1 MGPGRLGGRG
11 GDHVTATDRFVMPD
25 AGSPARIA
33 FPPIVRSTLPNQ
45 AQVWA
50 IRHDSVP
57 VVTIVLMVPVGSAHD
72 PASSPGMA
80 GVMAD
85 LLDEG
90 TERHDAIGLA
100 EALASLGTEL
110 AIDVASD
117 VTTFTLSTLSRFME
131 PALALLGEVIMRPRL
146 REDDLKRV
154 CELRLNRLRQLRS
167 SASAVADRAFLSA
180 TFGSHPYGHG
190 TLGTSAALSRVLID
204 DVRAFHAAAM
214 RPAGTTLIIAG
225 ETDPDEVHRAAER
238 QLGEWLPR
246 VPGSAPERL
255 PEVPAPQSSSLPRV
269 LVLDRPGAPQTEVR
283 VGHMGPSR
291 RDSDYH
297 TLLTLNALLG
307 GQFSSRINLN
317 LREARGL
324 TYGARTSFDFRVRSG
339 TFSCDTNVQGDAT
352 PLVVSEILSE
362 FAAVGGSRP
371 ITAEELER
379 AKSSITR
386 GYVRQFETSTQLALA
401 ASRLATF
408 DLPADSFD
416 RFVPDVEA
424 VTPVSVSA
432 AARDNIRPNDAV
444 VVVVGDASGWR
455 DKLTSLGRPVEDA
468 TIEF

>member
-1 MGPGRLGGRG
+1 VGIGGFRTRG
-11 GDHVTATDRFVMPD
+11 GDDVTQTDRFVMPG
-25 AGSPARIA
+25 AGSPERIA

-45 AQVWA
+45 AQVWS
-50 IRHDSVP
+50 IQHDSVP
-57 VVTIVLMVPVGSAHD
+57 VVTIVLQVPAGSAHD

-90 TERHDAIGLA
+90 TEAHDAIGLA

-110 AIDVASD
+110 EIDVASD
-117 VTTFTLSTLSRFME
+117 FTTFTLSTLSRFME
-131 PALALLGEVIMRPRL
+131 PALALLGDVIMRPRL
-146 REDDLKRV
+146 SEDDLARV

-190 TLGTSAALSRVLID
+190 TLGTSAALSRVTID

-214 RPAGTTLIIAG
+214 RPAGATLIVAG
-225 ETDPDEVHRAAER
+225 DTDPDAVFRAAER

-246 VPGSAPERL
+246 GPGSPPERL
-255 PEVPAPQSSSLPRV
+255 PEVPVPPPSKPARV

-317 LREARGL
+317 LREVRGL

-352 PLVVSEILSE
+352 PLVVSEILAE
-362 FAAVGGSRP
+362 FEAVGGSRP
-371 ITAEELER
+371 VTADELER

-386 GYVRQFETSTQLALA
+386 GYVRQFETSMQLALA

-408 DLPADSFD
+408 DLPPDSFD

-424 VTPVSVSA
+424 VTSAAVSA
-432 AARDNIRPNDAV
+432 AARANVRPADSI

-455 DKLTSLGRPVEDA
+455 DKLASLGRPVEDA